1 MFELTQ
7 QQVKLSSVNPRAEIH
22 GTEKKPACDLKFEYA
37 ADNGELARFAPDL
50 RDALYKR
57 PDDQEDLID
66 PERLSVLR
74 FPKMGAFKYEHAGKG
89 YTLVMDYGLG
99 GDSNIELSADI
110 DGFKLLP
117 QNGGTVIIMF
127 RAVVHP
133 DEVAFGKLCSF
144 VQREVEITLT
154 PPAPNTIGELFGDEP
169 QQQEEPETEEQD

>member
-1 MFELTQ
+1 MFSLENQ
-7 QQVKLSSVNPRAEIH
+7 SVKLSSVNPRAEIH

-37 ADNGELARFAPDL
+37 ADNGELAHFAPDL

-74 FPKMGAFKYEHAGKG
+74 FPKMGAFKFETHGKG
-89 YTLVMDYGLG
+89 YKLVLHYGIG
-99 GDSNIELSADI
+99 GPSDVELSADI

-133 DEVAFGKLCSF
+133 EEGQMGILCSR
-144 VQREVEITLT
+144 VQQNVDITLT
-154 PPAPNTIGELFGDEP
+154 PPAPNTTGELFGDDPKPEP
-169 QQQEEPETEEQD
+169 VTAEED